1 MTQEAQRKAGLWLGL
16 VLLLGAAIGAVFGY
30 SFGHRSYAATKVAPP
45 AMSEPERRA
54 KRVADMTR
62 DLGLSAEQSA
72 KMDDAIRAA
81 HEEMKAIHEKSDAD
95 VDAVR
100 QKAREKMREYLTAEQ
115 KPKFEEMVRKMDE
128 ERKRQQQ
135 EVKK

>member
-30 SFGHRSYAATKVAPP
+30 SFGHRSYASMKAAPP
-45 AMSEPERRA
+45 ALSEPERRA

-81 HEEMKAIHEKSDAD
+81 HEEMKAIHDKADAD

-128 ERKRQQQ
+128 ERKRQAGAG
-135 EVKK
+135 K